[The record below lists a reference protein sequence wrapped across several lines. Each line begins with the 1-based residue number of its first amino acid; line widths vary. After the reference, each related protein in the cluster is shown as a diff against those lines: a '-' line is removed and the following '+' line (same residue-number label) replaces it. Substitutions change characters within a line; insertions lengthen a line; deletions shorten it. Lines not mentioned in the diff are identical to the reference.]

1 MKAYLIAIAI
11 MLLAFSGEAN
21 GAVYKCTDA
30 DGAVSYQ
37 DQPCK
42 AEEKQRQIQAQKNVS
57 VEETDLEVVQVVIPD
72 VGLALV
78 ALFDHMEHMT
88 RAHGDRAATIAV
100 RSKPGHEPME
110 MQITFFANRSGG
122 GYSHQLLAQ
131 HLADLSPELRQP
143 PLPASSE
150 RWNFETAIGDANMIS
165 HYSPGGS
172 PVNGEWDTVTTG
184 YVAHP
189 RVVAAVTILNNGKT
203 SDGLRWAL
211 KVYNMF
217 QIAAGNELL
226 RGTGQ
231 QPVHSSF
238 DWVLKPSAA
247 PTRP

>member
-88 RAHGDRAATIAV
+88 RAHGDRAATIA
-100 RSKPGHEPME
+100 
-110 MQITFFANRSGG
+110 ANRSGG